1 MDIKTVFISLME
13 KLSKFAQQQP
23 SSGAKELEC
32 KTDIFKL
39 FKKYTDKIIEGTKQE
54 SVKLLELETAFM
66 NFCIKTYP
74 QNVDYVNLILE
85 SVYMILK
92 SNPIQ
97 PSDKTGMNLLVKL
110 LSTPLDSLS
119 IKVLRMQTYPQLM
132 SFMKF
137 TNKRQ
142 VALRICKAVIKEGHY
157 LTF

>member
-1 MDIKTVFISLME
+1 M
-13 KLSKFAQQQP
+13 
-23 SSGAKELEC
+23 
-32 KTDIFKL
+32 
-39 FKKYTDKIIEGTKQE
+39 
-54 SVKLLELETAFM
+54 KLLELETAFM

-85 SVYMILK
+85 SVFMILK

-97 PSDKTGMNLLVKL
+97 SSDKTGMNLLVKL

-137 TNKRQ
+137 TNKR
-142 VALRICKAVIKEGHY
+142 
-157 LTF
+157 